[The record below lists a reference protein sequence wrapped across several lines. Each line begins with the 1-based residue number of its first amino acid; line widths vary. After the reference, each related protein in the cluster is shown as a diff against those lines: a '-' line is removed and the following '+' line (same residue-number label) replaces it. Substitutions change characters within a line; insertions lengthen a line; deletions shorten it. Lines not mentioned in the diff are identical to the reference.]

1 MLALRAKLLSCIQG
15 LSKAMKRESSL
26 EWQKCLS
33 LAPQWQK
40 VRSVLHSL
48 A

>member
-26 EWQKCLS
+26 EWQKCS
-33 LAPQWQK
+33 FLALAWPK
-40 VRSVLHSL
+40 VRSVLYSL
-48 A
+48 V